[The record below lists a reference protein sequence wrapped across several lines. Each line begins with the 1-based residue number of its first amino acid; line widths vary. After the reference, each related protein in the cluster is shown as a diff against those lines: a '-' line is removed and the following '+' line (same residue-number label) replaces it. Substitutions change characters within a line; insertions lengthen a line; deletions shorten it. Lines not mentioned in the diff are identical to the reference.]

1 MRNAVKN
8 ISIAIDGP
16 AGAGKSTISKVIA
29 KELGFV
35 YIDTGAMYRAVALYA
50 IQNAIDTKNADGA
63 LEACLDDVDI
73 DIIYKNQNQH
83 VILNGI
89 DVTDRIRTPQMS
101 IGASDVSAVN
111 AVRIK
116 LVEIQRNLAKR
127 TNVIMDG
134 RDIGTNVL
142 PNADIKIFLTASVD
156 DRANR
161 RYSEMLEKGIES
173 NFEDVKKDIEYR
185 DKNDSTRTFA
195 PLKQAEDAVLID
207 TSGNSLD
214 ESINVI
220 RDFINKKIKSL
231 QV

>member
-1 MRNAVKN
+1 MKN

-83 VILNGI
+83 VILKGI

-214 ESINVI
+214 KSINVI